1 MESRSVFPVI
11 LRLPDLYML
20 SGKRWMASSWTCL
33 GSCMMGT
40 SSTSVSVNVLT
51 IVYNFGDGST
61 FDG

>member
-1 MESRSVFPVI
+1 MESKSVFPVI

-20 SGKRWMASSWTCL
+20 RGKRWMASSWTCL
-33 GSCMMGT
+33 GSYMMGT